1 MDKKVTKNYKEIL
14 KGDKKLAKNILYT
27 ILAINLKNQ
36 KIDKNNNLVNKLIV
50 TREQKDDLKRLS
62 KSFLIDGLNFDDLTN
77 KQLYKSILYAFKGN
91 YTRVD
96 TTKTS
101 IFYDF
106 KDTISTMD
114 FWRYVGWQLLGLQ
127 IEDKIL
133 KDKVIKVK

>member
-27 ILAINLKNQ
+27 IVITNLKNQ
-36 KIDKNNNLVNKLIV
+36 KIDKNNNFTNKLIV
-50 TREQKDDLKRLS
+50 TREQKDDLQRLS
-62 KSFLIDGLNFDDLTN
+62 KAFLIDSLDFNNLTN

-106 KDTISTMD
+106 KDTISVMD

-127 IEDKIL
+127 IEDR
-133 KDKVIKVK
+133 VIKAK